1 MGQRE
6 MKRTPPVRVIPFSLE
21 NLGAMLP
28 TPKMPA
34 EDCHICQ
41 AMGVGCSKLVK
52 GGTLEYDTIPAAAV
66 QHLKYFMRL
75 GEQVETNWLNICPLC
90 DRLYYCEESYEYLI
104 PYSEDYES
112 YAPIRPE
119 AVLKLAEVS
128 WANAT
133 GKGEIHAHDDGT
145 WCIVRDAEKLRN
157 R

>member
-6 MKRTPPVRVIPFSLE
+6 MKRTPPVQVLPLSPE
-21 NLGAMLP
+21 NLRAVLP

-34 EDCHICQ
+34 EDCHICL
-41 AMGVGCSKLVK
+41 AIGVGGSKLVK
-52 GGTLEYDTIPAAAV
+52 GGTLEYDTIPAAV

-90 DRLYYCEESYEYLI
+90 ARLYYCEESYEFLI
-104 PYSEDYES
+104 PDSEDYER

-128 WANAT
+128 WAKAT